1 VALESEIQIR
11 ILGQGRMEVSTFDP
25 ENNQGNWDR
34 GQGRP
39 KEFETDAEQT
49 LWSLDYHYSHQ
60 LMFYFDVRNGK
71 RSLLSRRNSDGA
83 ITVLVDVGVDD
94 ATKLTVDWLGDS
106 IYFINRD
113 ANVFGHNSNPRIEQ
127 VSLEGRERRTVIRE
141 TELGSPSDLKVDPKE
156 GFIFWVDW
164 DYKID
169 LPDKGGFSNQTKILD
184 LPLVD

>member
-1 VALESEIQIR
+1 
-11 ILGQGRMEVSTFDP
+11 MEVSTFDP

-141 TELGSPSDLKVDPKE
+141 TELVSPSSVKE
-156 GFIFWVDW
+156 YQILLLIIERKRFILL
-164 DYKID
+164 IMIQ
-169 LPDKGGFSNQTKILD
+169 LGCPEFSVQRILGSNLTIRILFLFD
-184 LPLVD
+184 